1 MVVFWPDD
9 YLDQVARQVRVVRI
23 REPLTAE
30 LKDHMLSQK
39 ADYMAAGLSEDE
51 AERRTTEDMGDA
63 LLVGGE
69 LDAAHRPATQWK
81 GIAITML
88 LLALGLGVQVA
99 NGILAGSSVMDTL
112 VGARALFTAF
122 ALVPLCLLALT
133 DYTLWIRWSLPIMA
147 VWMICMAHRLIPL
160 QRLITYDPAI
170 FRVLVLQ
177 VLAVSLPMVTALLA
191 CRLRGRGW
199 SAFAVCLF
207 PGAVAMLLCCE
218 Y

>member
-39 ADYMAAGLSEDE
+39 ADYMAAGLSEAE

-88 LLALGLGVQVA
+88 LLALGLGIQVV
-99 NGILAGSSVMDTL
+99 NGMLAGRSIMDTL
-112 VGARALFTAF
+112 VGASALFTAF

-133 DYTLWIRWSLPIMA
+133 DYTL
-147 VWMICMAHRLIPL
+147 
-160 QRLITYDPAI
+160 
-170 FRVLVLQ
+170 
-177 VLAVSLPMVTALLA
+177 
-191 CRLRGRGW
+191 
-199 SAFAVCLF
+199 
-207 PGAVAMLLCCE
+207 
-218 Y
+218 